1 MNSAAP
7 AVLLG
12 GLNVTRALGLG
23 GVPVIVASVQ
33 ADNPAFASRYCVE
46 RLLLPPLDDRGAVLE
61 TLLRAGK
68 RIAATAGE
76 RVPLFYSND
85 DWQGLV
91 QDYRAEL
98 APYYAL
104 LLNDPEVADA
114 VIEKDRFQTL
124 AAARGLPIPRTL
136 AWEELEGFGR
146 PVLVKPRSKFNWDAS
161 AVHAQ
166 LFAQSGKAAVFPN
179 GRALGADPTARLM
192 REQLLIQEYI
202 AGDDRNIWSF
212 HGFCDESGGLLDW
225 FVGRK
230 IRTYPPLTGMSTFL
244 ELAHDDEV
252 EALGRRIAS
261 QAGLKGVFKI
271 DLKRDA
277 LTGNTRLLEI
287 NARYNLWHYLGA
299 ANGVNLTR
307 TAYDYL
313 MHGARPDAPGRHGT
327 ARRWVYLRY
336 DWRAYRQLAE
346 RGELG
351 FWGWLASLAS
361 APLVCQLFA
370 WSDPL
375 PFFVR
380 LRSAF
385 KSKLPRLTAVLRRWL
400 STAS

>member
-7 AVLLG
+7 AMLLG

-33 ADNPAFASRYCVE
+33 PDNPAFASRYCVE
-46 RLLLPPLDDRGAVLE
+46 RLLLPPLDDRGAVLDA
-61 TLLRAGK
+61 LLRAGK
-68 RIAATAGE
+68 RLAATIGA
-76 RVPLFYSND
+76 RVPLFYGND

-91 QDYRAEL
+91 QDYRGEL
-98 APYYAL
+98 AAHYAL
-104 LLNDPEVADA
+104 LLNEPEIADA
-114 VIEKDRFQTL
+114 VIEKDRFQAL

-136 AWEELEGFGR
+136 SWEALEDFDK

-166 LFAQSGKAAVFPN
+166 LFAQSGKAAVFPT
-179 GRALGADPTARLM
+179 GRALAADPIAKLL
-192 REQLLIQEYI
+192 REQLLVQEYVG
-202 AGDDRNIWSF
+202 GDDRNIWSF
-212 HGFCDESGGLLDW
+212 HGFCDETGSLLDW

-230 IRTYPPLTGMSTFL
+230 IRTYPALTGTSTFL

-252 EALGRRIAS
+252 ERLGRRVAS
-261 QAGLKGVFKI
+261 QLGLKGVFKI

-277 LTGNTRLLEI
+277 LAGDTRLLEI

-313 MHGARPDAPGRHGT
+313 LHGARPSARRSYGT

-336 DWRAYRQLAE
+336 DWRAGRQLAS

-351 FWGWLASLAS
+351 LWGWVASLAGG
-361 APLVCQLFA
+361 PLVCHLFA

-375 PFFVR
+375 PFFAV
-380 LRSAF
+380 LCSTF

-400 STAS
+400 STA

>member
-1 MNSAAP
+1 MKSATP
-7 AVLLG
+7 ALLLG

-23 GVPVIVASVQ
+23 GVPVVVASVQ

-46 RLLLPPLDDRGAVLE
+46 RLLLPPLDDRGAVLD

-68 RIAATAGE
+68 RLAATAGA

-91 QDYRAEL
+91 QDYRDEL

-114 VIEKDRFQTL
+114 VIEKDRFQAL

-136 AWEELEGFGR
+136 SWQELEDFGH
-146 PVLVKPRSKFNWDAS
+146 PVLVKPRSKFNWEAS

-166 LFAQSGKAAVFPN
+166 LFAESGKAAVFPN
-179 GRALGADPTARLM
+179 GRALAADPTARLL

-212 HGFCDESGGLLDW
+212 HGFCDETGRLLDW

-230 IRTYPPLTGMSTFL
+230 IRTYPALTGISTFL

-252 EALGRRIAS
+252 AVLGRRIAS
-261 QAGLKGVFKI
+261 QLGLKGVFKI

-277 LTGNTRLLEI
+277 LTGDTRLLEI

-313 MHGARPDAPGRHGT
+313 VHGARPSAPGGYGT

-336 DWRAYRQLAE
+336 DWRAYRQLAAS
-346 RGELG
+346 GELG
-351 FWGWLASLAS
+351 LWGWLASLAGT
-361 APLVCQLFA
+361 PLVCQLFA

-375 PFFVR
+375 PFFAMSR
-380 LRSAF
+380 HTMS
-385 KSKLPRLTAVLRRWL
+385 SKLPRLTAVLRRWL